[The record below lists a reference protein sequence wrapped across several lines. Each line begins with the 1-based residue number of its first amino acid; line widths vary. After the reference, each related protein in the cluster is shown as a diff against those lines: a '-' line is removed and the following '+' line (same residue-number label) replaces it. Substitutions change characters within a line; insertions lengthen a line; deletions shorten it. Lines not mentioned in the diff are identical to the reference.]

1 MQSSPTPKKPPT
13 LVSLPNADALQRSLE
28 AQSTKPSLALFFHTR
43 GDASRA
49 LALVTAHRV
58 GHDRHGRAQV
68 REGRPLSPEDEI
80 EVLRLLR
87 PRAASD
93 GFRVLPPGLLHHSG
107 SETMWW
113 LPPQRY
119 PMTFSTGKAVTTRN
133 VAWPN
138 LVLMASQQRLYVAAF
153 KGDQRPTEDTP
164 LFHAPL
170 ANVWASAEVCTGNA
184 TLPDTCDVESI
195 DAWTSVLRD
204 SAFSHANHN
213 DVIAGKGKQ
222 RRCDPME
229 WWRSTRAK
237 QFPDSHLLPLRCSL
251 RDFIDYTQT
260 VGRR

>member
-1 MQSSPTPKKPPT
+1 MQSSPTPKKSPT
-13 LVSLPNADALQRSLE
+13 LVSLPNADAIQRSLE

-43 GDASRA
+43 GEASRA

-80 EVLRLLR
+80 EILRLLR
-87 PRAASD
+87 PRAASE
-93 GFRVLPPGLLHHSG
+93 GFRVFPQSLLHLSG
-107 SETMWW
+107 TETMWW

-119 PMTFSTGKAVTTRN
+119 PMTFSTDNKLTTRD
-133 VAWPN
+133 VAWPS
-138 LVLMASQQRLYVAAF
+138 LVLMASQQRLFVAAC
-153 KGDQRPTEDTP
+153 KGTERPTEDTP

-184 TLPDTCDVESI
+184 TLPEACDVSSI

-204 SAFSHANHN
+204 SAFTHSNHDN
-213 DVIAGKGKQ
+213 VIADKGKG
-222 RRCDPME
+222 RLDPME
-229 WWRSTRAK
+229 WWRSTKAK
-237 QFPDSHLLPLRCSL
+237 QFPDAYLVPLRCTL
-251 RDFIDYTQT
+251 RDFIDYTHT